1 MLILL
6 TKIYMAYKLLTWI
19 NQVINSIP
27 NDNLC
32 LILIAPDQPLTKSD
46 WFNNRI
52 ISNQVRIIRFHKLYQ
67 IQLNC

>member
-32 LILIAPDQPLTKSD
+32 LILIVPDQPLTKSD
-46 WFNNRI
+46 WCSI
-52 ISNQVRIIRFHKLYQ
+52 IGLSVIRLELSGFTNFTKSN
-67 IQLNC
+67 